1 MLELIRQPLRMM
13 LMMLALLLLLL
24 LTGFLVQVNVA
35 LAAALDKS
43 GTVSYSTPPRSKPLA
58 PKIRARRD
66 GSKAM
71 NMNDNLHQHD
81 RSHPSTCGSLA
92 RG

>member
-1 MLELIRQPLRMM
+1 
-13 LMMLALLLLLL
+13 MMLALLLLLL

-58 PKIRARRD
+58 PKDKSETGRE
-66 GSKAM
+66 
-71 NMNDNLHQHD
+71 
-81 RSHPSTCGSLA
+81 
-92 RG
+92 